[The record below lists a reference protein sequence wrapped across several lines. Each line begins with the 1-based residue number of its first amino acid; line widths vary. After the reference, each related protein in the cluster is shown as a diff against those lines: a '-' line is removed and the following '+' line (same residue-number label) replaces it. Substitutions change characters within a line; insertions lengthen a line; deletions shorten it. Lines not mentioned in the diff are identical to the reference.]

1 MGRPPPSSPAW
12 RHKYR
17 TLSVSQ
23 LIPRA
28 SFCRLGNL
36 ASPSADLPS
45 RMLRGSDNPAATPAG
60 RRRWG
65 RARRPPALPAT
76 REVAV
81 GQGASS
87 PPLGPLCPAVS
98 RRQGCHAGGPALAS
112 LVTVS
117 PTGLGGR
124 ERPGG
129 GHILC
134 WHQSSPGRH
143 RDLPLSPVGSHEPS
157 FKGVL
162 VGQRG
167 PLQPVG
173 TPSVSQMT
181 KCNTSAR
188 VGLCPRGLHLL
199 LPLPRPSLQG
209 TAAHPLLRPAEP
221 PAVGMAWPGGDPAS

>member
-1 MGRPPPSSPAW
+1 MGQPPPSSPAW
-12 RHKYR
+12 RHKYG

-28 SFCRLGNL
+28 SFCRLGNR

-45 RMLRGSDNPAATPAG
+45 QCCGDLTILP
-60 RRRWG
+60 
-65 RARRPPALPAT
+65 RPPEGGGDGAERAAHRLCLPP
-76 REVAV
+76 RGVAV

-87 PPLGPLCPAVS
+87 PPPGPSCPAVS

-134 WHQSSPGRH
+134 WHQPSPGRH

-157 FKGVL
+157 FKEESLWASGAL
-162 VGQRG
+162 
-167 PLQPVG
+167 
-173 TPSVSQMT
+173 SSQW
-181 KCNTSAR
+181 
-188 VGLCPRGLHLL
+188 
-199 LPLPRPSLQG
+199 
-209 TAAHPLLRPAEP
+209 EP
-221 PAVGMAWPGGDPAS
+221 PQYHR